1 MKRAIIYA
9 RVSTDRQADEGLSI
23 DSQIQSCR
31 TRAEALNATVLH
43 VFRDEG
49 ISGTTDARPGFRTA
63 INRCALG
70 DVDYLICWSSSRFA
84 RDQHDAISYKRE
96 LVSYRTKLIY
106 AQGQID
112 LSTHEGWMLDSFQQV
127 VDESYSRQ
135 VSADTKRSMMKAAT
149 EGYYMGGH
157 VPFGYEAVPAADDGK
172 RRKLIPLEPDASV
185 IRAIFDSAQRGIG
198 TKLIAMDLN
207 AQGLKMRGRP
217 WAKGTI
223 LYMLKN
229 EIYMGTVIYNRM
241 NRKTRTSRPEE
252 DWVRVQAHEGIV
264 SAEIFNL
271 VQQGMSG
278 RAPTPEAGSAV
289 STHVFTGLLRC
300 GICNS
305 SLQVQTGTGRSGN
318 LYSYYACRGHL
329 QGKKCEFKN
338 IRTDK
343 FDPWLL
349 DQLLDK
355 LLNRETIQAVLDQLD
370 DAAGRWVKDRAA
382 RRTAL
387 VLELRTAENRR
398 TKLYDVIETG
408 GAGAPG
414 VNELGPRIKQLNDQ
428 ISKVE
433 LALVS
438 IENEEEPMVGTIEVS
453 AEEAAEIFRAT
464 VTQCEDPKILR
475 AFVATIAEMIV
486 VQGGDVVV
494 HYKPECLIATDGNS
508 VRSEHNWLLDLGSN
522 QGPTD

>member
-1 MKRAIIYA
+1 MKRAVIYA

-23 DSQIQSCR
+23 DSQIQACR
-31 TRAEALNATVLH
+31 TKAEGLGAAVLH

-106 AQGQID
+106 AQGNID
-112 LSTHEGWMLDSFQQV
+112 LESHEGWMLDSFQQV

-135 VSADTKRSMMKAAT
+135 VSADTKRSMMKAAR
-149 EGYYMGGH
+149 EGYWMGGH
-157 VPFGYEAVPAADDGK
+157 VPFGYQAVAAIDGK
-172 RRKLIPLEPDASV
+172 RRKLIPIEPDASIV
-185 IRAIFDSAQRGIG
+185 RSIFDSAQRGIG
-198 TKLIAMDLN
+198 AKLIALDLN

-217 WAKGTI
+217 WSKGTI
-223 LYMLKN
+223 LYMLKS
-229 EIYMGTVIYNRM
+229 EAYMGTVIYNRM
-241 NRKTRTSRPEE
+241 HKKTRSPRPEE
-252 DWVRVQAHEGIV
+252 EWIRVQAHEGLV

-271 VQQGMSG
+271 VQAGLSG
-278 RAPTPEAGSAV
+278 RAPTPETGSPA
-289 STHVFTGLLRC
+289 SMHVFTGLLRC

-305 SLQVQTGTGRSGN
+305 SLQVQTGTGRGAK

-329 QGKKCEFKN
+329 QGKRCEFKN
-338 IRTDK
+338 VRADK

-355 LLNRETIQAVLDQLD
+355 LLSRQTIQAVLDQLD

-398 TKLYDVIETG
+398 SKLYDVIETG
-408 GAGAPG
+408 GADAPG
-414 VNELGPRIKQLNDQ
+414 VNELGPRIKQLNEQ
-428 ISKVE
+428 IAKIE
-433 LALVS
+433 AALVS

-453 AEEAAEIFRAT
+453 AEDAAEIFRAT
-464 VTQCEDPKILR
+464 VTQCDDPKILR
-475 AFVATIAEMIV
+475 AFVASIAEMIV
-486 VQGGDVVV
+486 VQGTEVIV
-494 HYKPECLIATDGNS
+494 HYKPECLIQMDGNS
-508 VRSEHNWLLDLGSN
+508 VRSEHSWLLDLGSN